1 MTGGLIALTF
11 DDGPDP
17 EITPQLLDVLEK
29 YHVPASFFLIGERI
43 TAETVPILQRAVM
56 LGCELDHHSYS
67 HPYMTVL
74 SPRQIEHEIF
84 SATQRIILSTG
95 QTPLFFRPPYFAVTE
110 ALFSQVNMPFIG
122 GYGVRDY
129 DANVSEAERYQ
140 GVMRLARDGRIIL
153 LHDFE
158 GNAPTVAA
166 RPRHARQRLPLCH
179 GLGAV
184 PGKGHHAAQYR
195 PHPVFLHRTDG
206 NVCAGHITKTN
217 GEVPPH
223 RAEPLRFS
231 GYETGRQPKPS
242 ACLSFVQIRSELSR
256 PPRSRSFW

>member
-1 MTGGLIALTF
+1 MTGGLLALTF

-17 EITPQLLDVLEK
+17 QITPQLLDVLEK
-29 YHVPASFFLIGERI
+29 YHVPASFFLIGEKI
-43 TAETVPILQRAVM
+43 TAETVPILQRAVA

-110 ALFSQVNMPFIG
+110 PLFAQINMPFIG

-129 DANVSEAERYQ
+129 DANVSESERYQ

-153 LHDFE
+153 LHDFAD
-158 GNAPTVAA
+158 NAPTVAA
-166 RPRHARQRLPLCH
+166 VRRLVPDLLAR
-179 GLGAV
+179 G
-184 PGKGHHAAQYR
+184 
-195 PHPVFLHRTDG
+195 F
-206 NVCAGHITKTN
+206 
-217 GEVPPH
+217 
-223 RAEPLRFS
+223 RFV
-231 GYETGRQPKPS
+231 T
-242 ACLSFVQIRSELSR
+242 VSELFR
-256 PPRSRSFW
+256 LKGVTPRNTDRILYSYTGQTTMYAPDA

>member
-166 RPRHARQRLPLCH
+166 VRRLVPDMLAR
-179 GLGAV
+179 G
-184 PGKGHHAAQYR
+184 
-195 PHPVFLHRTDG
+195 F
-206 NVCAGHITKTN
+206 
-217 GEVPPH
+217 
-223 RAEPLRFS
+223 RFV
-231 GYETGRQPKPS
+231 T
-242 ACLSFVQIRSELSR
+242 VSELFR
-256 PPRSRSFW
+256 AKGITPRNTDRILYSYTGQTEMYAPDT